1 MSRAPHIHNVLC
13 MAPEHCVNC
22 EYSCRVRFISNARNG
37 NSILLFTVH
46 TGSHSVNSLY
56 PRLSCLRALFM
67 LCCCAVCTLYNVF
80 FYPQLTN
87 CVYTEQF
94 IFHFFFARN
103 SCFAFRMLSV
113 RNKNDDKTFH
123 QPTETSANALFNIC
137 LLLQLFVEP
146 TFT

>member
-37 NSILLFTVH
+37 SSILLFTVH

-67 LCCCAVCTLYNVF
+67 LCCCAVCTLFNVFF

-94 IFHFFFARN
+94 IFHFFLLEIVALLFG
-103 SCFAFRMLSV
+103 CFRCAIKTTIKLSTNRPRPALMLYS
-113 RNKNDDKTFH
+113 TFVCCCNC
-123 QPTETSANALFNIC
+123 SLN
-137 LLLQLFVEP
+137 
-146 TFT
+146 

>member
-37 NSILLFTVH
+37 SSILLFTVH

-56 PRLSCLRALFM
+56 PRLSCLRALLM

-80 FYPQLTN
+80 FSIHSWPTVCTLN
-87 CVYTEQF
+87 SLF
-94 IFHFFFARN
+94 SIFFSRN